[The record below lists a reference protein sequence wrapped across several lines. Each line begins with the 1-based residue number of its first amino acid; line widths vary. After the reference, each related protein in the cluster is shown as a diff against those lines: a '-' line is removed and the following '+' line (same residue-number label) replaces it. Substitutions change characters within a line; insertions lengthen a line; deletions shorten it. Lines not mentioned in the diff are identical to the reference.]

1 MTEPTAPDPAQD
13 QGTPPAEPDK
23 SAEPDKEPDDKTD
36 WKVESRKWEQRAK
49 ENAAAVKEAEKLRK
63 QAMTADER
71 ALSEAEERGRT
82 GAVTEFG
89 RELARE
95 RFDALAGRRNPD
107 VNTNDVLEFVDLAKF
122 LGEDGRPNSKAI
134 EAAVKRLVPEPSGV
148 GPSLDLGARGG
159 SPSGDSMNA
168 LIRRAAGRT

>member
-1 MTEPTAPDPAQD
+1 MTEPQAPDSAQD
-13 QGTPPAEPDK
+13 QGTPTEPD
-23 SAEPDKEPDDKTD
+23 SAPADQGKEPDDKTD
-36 WKVESRKWEQRAK
+36 WKAESRKWEQRSK
-49 ENAAAVKEAEKLRK
+49 ENAAAAKEAEKLRK
-63 QAMTADER
+63 QAMTTDER

-82 GAVTEFG
+82 GAATEFG

-122 LGEDGRPNSKAI
+122 LGDDGRPDSKSI
-134 EAAVKRLVPEPSGV
+134 EAAVKRLVPEPSGT

-159 SPSGDSMNA
+159 SPTGDSMNA